1 MATKLQIL
9 ATFWQNFGLSNV
21 QKNLDEVASE
31 ITARQ
36 DESDTSRKV
45 LIELLRDFKK
55 NNKEEV
61 KLSVAPVVK
70 SFQNEVDSLVKRSKA
85 AEKAFLDIYRNL
97 ADMPDPLPILEQ
109 SIGMHTKGFLMF
121 TCKSICL
128 YIPRYLAA
136 SFCRRNI

>member
-128 YIPRYLAA
+128 YIHT
-136 SFCRRNI
+136 